1 MPNEKINLLENWHR
15 RIRIAQAAHY
25 QEANRFRKR
34 HYWLGVPVVVLST
47 TVGTG
52 VFASLSDKELP
63 EMLTI
68 FLGLISIAA
77 AVLAS
82 LQTFLNYSERSSKH
96 LKVATALSSLK
107 KETEENLVL
116 LRDDQGRLDSYIR
129 YVRQKWEDIING
141 APLISERVFKENFRH
156 YSGESAMPESSKQK

>member
-1 MPNEKINLLENWHR
+1 MPNEQINLLKNWHR

-25 QEANRFRKR
+25 QEANRFRKL
-34 HYWLGVPVVVLST
+34 HYWLGVPVVILST

-52 VFASLSDKELP
+52 VFATLSDKDLP
-63 EMLTI
+63 DLLTI
-68 FLGLISIAA
+68 FLGLVSITA

-96 LKVATALSSLK
+96 LKAATALSSLK

-116 LRDDQGRLDSYIR
+116 LGEDQDRLEPYIR
-129 YVRQKWEDIING
+129 YVRQKWEEITNE
-141 APLISERVFKENFRH
+141 APLLSDRVFKENFRH
-156 YSGESAMPESSKQK
+156 YAGESAISEFDKSK